1 MLYTCPPNLDRPV
14 IRSSLKGDLSMQ
26 RKKLVIMLTLLA
38 AFVLSACGGSDAGA
52 TPTVSV
58 ELIQTQA
65 VLTYQAQLTQ
75 TALANPSSTP
85 SPTESPTPAAT
96 FSAPTAGSPAAIG
109 TTPAVIGG
117 GGSSACYGLA
127 FAADVTIPDGTE
139 MEPGQSFTKTW
150 RVSNTGTCAW
160 EAGFTWNVVSGD
172 AMGGTAVTLN
182 QRVESGRQYE
192 FSVPM
197 VAPSNKTGE
206 IQGNWQLSD
215 ANGSFFGDAP
225 WVKIVI
231 SGTAVDSTSTT
242 EPTATSTP

>member
-1 MLYTCPPNLDRPV
+1 
-14 IRSSLKGDLSMQ
+14 MQ

-38 AFVLSACGGSDAGA
+38 AFVLSACGGSDANA

-75 TALANPSSTP
+75 TALANPTATP

-96 FSAPTAGSPAAIG
+96 FSAPTIGSPIAVG

-117 GGSSACYGLA
+117 GGSSACYSLS
-127 FAADVTIPDGTE
+127 FVRDVTIPDGTQVT
-139 MEPGQSFTKTW
+139 PGQSFTKTW
-150 RVSNTGTCAW
+150 LVSNTGTCAW
-160 EAGFTWNVVSGD
+160 ESGFRFNVVSGD

-182 QRVESGRQYE
+182 QRIEAGRQYE

-197 VAPSNKTGE
+197 VAPTNKSGKLTGY
-206 IQGNWQLSD
+206 WQLSD
-215 ANGSFFGDAP
+215 ANGSFFGDQVYVEVNIGGGGVAP
-225 WVKIVI
+225 
-231 SGTAVDSTSTT
+231 TSTGAPAT
-242 EPTATSTP
+242 SAPTAATAETDEP

>member
-1 MLYTCPPNLDRPV
+1 M
-14 IRSSLKGDLSMQ
+14 KGELRMK
-26 RKKLVIMLTLLA
+26 RKKLVILLTLLA
-38 AFVLSACGGSDAGA
+38 ALVLSACGGSDADA

-58 ELIQTQA
+58 ELIRTQA
-65 VLTYQAQLTQ
+65 VITYQVELTQ
-75 TALANPSSTP
+75 TALANPTSTP
-85 SPTESPTPAAT
+85 TATSSPTPAVT
-96 FSAPTAGSPAAIG
+96 LSAPTAGSPAAFG
-109 TTPAVIGG
+109 TATTSGQ
-117 GGSSACYGLA
+117 SSACYGLA
-127 FAADVTIPDGTE
+127 FASDVTIPDGTE
-139 MEPGQSFTKTW
+139 MTPGQSFTKTW

-182 QRVESGRQYE
+182 QRVEAGRQYE

-242 EPTATSTP
+242 EPTAISTP